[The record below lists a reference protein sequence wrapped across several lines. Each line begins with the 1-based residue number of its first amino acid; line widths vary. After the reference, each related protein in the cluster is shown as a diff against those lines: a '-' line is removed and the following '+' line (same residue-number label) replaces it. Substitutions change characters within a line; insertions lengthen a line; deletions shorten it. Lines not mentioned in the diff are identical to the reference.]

1 MGYKMEYGKEL
12 KKAMVDKNIGGAKA
26 LSNESGVSYGITLRL
41 LASDKSVRLKDLITT
56 TRELGIT
63 IKLINWSEGL

>member
-1 MGYKMEYGKEL
+1 MEYGKEL

-26 LSNESGVSYGITLRL
+26 LSDASGVSYGITLRL

-56 TRELGIT
+56 ADHLGVT
-63 IKLINWSEGL
+63 IKFISNGV

>member
-1 MGYKMEYGKEL
+1 MKYGREL
-12 KKAMVDKNIGGAKA
+12 KKAMVERDISGAKT
-26 LSNESGVSYGITLRL
+26 LSELTGVSYGITLRL

-56 TRELGIT
+56 TKELGIT